1 MSMLNR
7 ESHKDIDLNSLSD
20 EAKESLQAMVDYCI
34 RHGIGMGPD
43 EGIKC
48 FNTNQKHSFRKELE
62 SICSY
67 QD

>member
-1 MSMLNR
+1 MRNS
-7 ESHKDIDLNSLSD
+7 ESPKNIDLNSLSD

-48 FNTNQKHSFRKELE
+48 FDTNQKHLFREELE
-62 SICSY
+62 NICGY